1 MLDYKAMYRRAGE
14 IFKELKSETRPRDL
28 VKQMSGGQ
36 RQAVAI
42 ARTMLSEAK
51 IVLMDEPT
59 AAISVRQV
67 AEVLNLIRHLRD
79 RGIAVVLISHRMPDV
94 FTVADRVI
102 VMRRGRKVAD
112 KPIAASSPEEV
123 TGLITGAIEQVMIDA
138 RVTIARNE
146 GRRWQSPLIRRST
159 RSSRAGFRRY
169 SGSQTFWVLLA
180 VILACIFLSFAT
192 NSFATTK
199 NLYNI
204 TRNVTFVAIIALGM
218 TMVIITGGI
227 DLSVGSVL
235 CLCSMVLAVVMHA
248 GYSIEVGIAASIG
261 TALVVGA
268 FNGVLIAYLGFPP
281 FVVTLGMLSI
291 ARSLAMVASNNTVVF
306 QFGPDHDKLLAL
318 GGGAWFF
325 GIANPVLYMIVL
337 ALLTGFVL
345 RWTKF
350 GRHIFAIG
358 GNEHA
363 ATLTGVPVRPI
374 KVAVY
379 MISALSAGIAGI
391 IQTGWLGAVTTNIG
405 AGMELQVIAA
415 AVIGGA
421 NLAGGVGTA
430 FGALIGAALI
440 EVIRNSLGLLGI
452 NAFWQGTFIGGAIML
467 AVLFDRVRNFR
478 QSE

>member
-1 MLDYKAMYRRAGE
+1 MAVTLD
-14 IFKELKSETRPRDL
+14 
-28 VKQMSGGQ
+28 Q
-36 RQAVAI
+36 
-42 ARTMLSEAK
+42 
-51 IVLMDEPT
+51 
-59 AAISVRQV
+59 
-67 AEVLNLIRHLRD
+67 
-79 RGIAVVLISHRMPDV
+79 
-94 FTVADRVI
+94 
-102 VMRRGRKVAD
+102 
-112 KPIAASSPEEV
+112 
-123 TGLITGAIEQVMIDA
+123 
-138 RVTIARNE
+138 TIAQKQ
-146 GRRWQSPLIRRST
+146 QSWIANVL
-159 RSSRAGFRRY
+159 
-169 SGSQTFWVLLA
+169 GSQTFWVLVSVLA
-180 VILACIFLSFAT
+180 ASLFLSIAT
-192 NSFATTK
+192 DSFDTTK

-218 TMVIITGGI
+218 TVVIITGGI

-248 GYSIEVGIAASIG
+248 GFNIYVGIGASIG
-261 TALVVGA
+261 TALLVGA

-306 QFGPDHDKLLAL
+306 EFGPDHDLLLAI

-350 GRHIFAIG
+350 GRHVFAIG

-379 MISALSAGIAGI
+379 MISSLSAGIAGI

-415 AVIGGA
+415 SVIGGA
-421 NLAGGVGTA
+421 NLAGGIGTA
-430 FGALIGAALI
+430 FGAIVGSALI

-452 NAFWQGTFIGGAIML
+452 NAFWQGTFIGAAIIF
-467 AVLFDRVRNFR
+467 AVLFERVRR
-478 QSE
+478 LRSTE

>member
-1 MLDYKAMYRRAGE
+1 MAITLDQAIGQ
-14 IFKELKSETRPRDL
+14 
-28 VKQMSGGQ
+28 KQQ
-36 RQAVAI
+36 NW
-42 ARTMLSEAK
+42 LSS
-51 IVLMDEPT
+51 VL
-59 AAISVRQV
+59 
-67 AEVLNLIRHLRD
+67 
-79 RGIAVVLISHRMPDV
+79 
-94 FTVADRVI
+94 
-102 VMRRGRKVAD
+102 
-112 KPIAASSPEEV
+112 
-123 TGLITGAIEQVMIDA
+123 
-138 RVTIARNE
+138 
-146 GRRWQSPLIRRST
+146 
-159 RSSRAGFRRY
+159 
-169 SGSQTFWVLLA
+169 GSQTFWVFLS
-180 VILACIFLSFAT
+180 VIAACVFLSFAT
-192 NSFATTK
+192 DSFATTK

-218 TMVIITGGI
+218 TLVIITGGI

-248 GYSIEVGIAASIG
+248 GYGIEVGVLASLG
-261 TALVVGA
+261 TALAIGL

-306 QFGPDHDKLLAL
+306 QFGPDHDLLL
-318 GGGAWFF
+318 DIGGGAWLF
-325 GIANPVLYMIVL
+325 GIANPVLYMIL
-337 ALLTGFVL
+337 FALITGFVL
-345 RWTKF
+345 RWTRF
-350 GRHIFAIG
+350 GRYVFAIG

-379 MISALSAGIAGI
+379 IVSAMSAGIAGI

-421 NLAGGVGTA
+421 NLAGGAGTA
-430 FGALIGAALI
+430 TGALIGAALI

-452 NAFWQGTFIGGAIML
+452 NAFWQGTFIGSAIL
-467 AVLFDRVRNFR
+467 FAVLFDRLRNFR